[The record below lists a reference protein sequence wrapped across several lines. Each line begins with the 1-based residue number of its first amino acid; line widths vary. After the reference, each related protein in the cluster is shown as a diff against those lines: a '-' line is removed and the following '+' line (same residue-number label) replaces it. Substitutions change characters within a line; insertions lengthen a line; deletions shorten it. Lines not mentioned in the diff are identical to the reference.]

1 LGNLFSDPTYKFI
14 GTLEDAK
21 KRGHSENKWVLVNIQ
36 DTENFTA
43 HCLNRDVWKDKELMP
58 VIMEQFIFYQWQR
71 KTDNAKRII
80 NLYHPSAFPC
90 IFILDPATGRKE
102 HEFVVPSEPDKVSNV
117 KGKILEFLDD
127 CPNPKAKPKRVIPKS
142 IATKELAPQSHEDK
156 LLQAAIAASLDEQ
169 KVDELASMNVA
180 NVPQEE
186 EPQQE
191 EEEEEEDLEKMLE
204 AQPDSKDAEATA
216 IRIRMP
222 NGSILQRYFK
232 KDAKVS
238 QLYIWCRLSMNGRHV
253 SLIQTMPRMKLD
265 EQKEKTLKELGLI
278 RATLVCSYLD

>member
-1 LGNLFSDPTYKFI
+1 
-14 GTLEDAK
+14 
-21 KRGHSENKWVLVNIQ
+21 
-36 DTENFTA
+36 
-43 HCLNRDVWKDKELMP
+43 
-58 VIMEQFIFYQWQR
+58 
-71 KTDNAKRII
+71 
-80 NLYHPSAFPC
+80 
-90 IFILDPATGRKE
+90 
-102 HEFVVPSEPDKVSNV
+102 
-117 KGKILEFLDD
+117 
-127 CPNPKAKPKRVIPKS
+127 
-142 IATKELAPQSHEDK
+142 
-156 LLQAAIAASLDEQ
+156 
-169 KVDELASMNVA
+169 MNVD

-186 EPQQE
+186 EE
-191 EEEEEEDLEKMLE
+191 EEVVEEEAEDLEKMLE

-238 QLYIWCRLSMNGRHV
+238 QLYIWCRLSINGRNV